1 MIEQVKGTRNLFG
14 AESEKYIHIFNTF
27 CDTFVDYGY
36 EFVELP
42 ILEHKELF
50 IKSIGENSE
59 IVTKQM
65 YEFKDKG
72 DRSLVLRPEA
82 TASVVRLSLI
92 HI

>member
-1 MIEQVKGTRNLFG
+1 M
-14 AESEKYIHIFNTF
+14 
-27 CDTFVDYGY
+27 
-36 EFVELP
+36 
-42 ILEHKELF
+42 F

-82 TASVVRLSLI
+82 TASVVRFHNEFFKNESKKYAILEKCIDMKVLRKIGIGSLFKQEPNYWYD
-92 HI
+92 

>member
-14 AESEKYIHIFNTF
+14 AESEKYIHIFNAF
-27 CDTFVDYGY
+27 CDAFVDYGY

-72 DRSLVLRPEA
+72 DRSLVL
-82 TASVVRLSLI
+82 LSLI